1 MIVTCKIV
9 PFGQRLLLLR
19 AWWSVAVAV
28 GSVFLRVGSV
38 KVCKGGWTHECYSGV
53 KSFQEMESLVLVYMK
68 FNNRRYEMR
77 SLTLL
82 TGICRSLRTKR
93 IDVELPPLLCVEQ
106 NHKVEG
112 SSISCRDCLWLLM
125 FNV

>member
-1 MIVTCKIV
+1 V
-9 PFGQRLLLLR
+9 
-19 AWWSVAVAV
+19 V
-28 GSVFLRVGSV
+28 GSGGGWIGVLEGWVWEGYLCAIV